1 MSHPVE
7 LIGLLLA
14 IVIPVIIIVYLAKK
28 RPSLVKR
35 VGSIFAIVAVTGII
49 MWFAFEFM
57 HTDGSMHTNDFMIH
71 HQIGV
76 EEPTKEVIPE
86 GKIFAI
92 QILKDSF
99 QEGNPD
105 YAPDVAVV
113 SHGDTIQWTNEDS
126 TIHTVTSKSGF
137 GKIFDSGSMD
147 AGDVFTL
154 NTSNLAV
161 GEYEY
166 LCVVHPWMVALFT
179 VAYDSSSD
187 SE

>member
-7 LIGLLLA
+7 LIVGILVA
-14 IVIPVIIIVYLAKK
+14 IVFPAIIIVYLAKK
-28 RPSLVKR
+28 RPSVVKP
-35 VGSIFAIVAVTGII
+35 VGSIAVIAGTTGII
-49 MWFAFEFM
+49 IMLFAFGFIS
-57 HTDGSMHTNDFMIH
+57 TDFMTH
-71 HQIGV
+71 HQVGV

-99 QEGNPD
+99 LEGNPD

-137 GKIFDSGSMD
+137 GKIFDSRSMNP
-147 AGDVFTL
+147 GDVFTL

-166 LCVVHPWMVALFT
+166 LCVVHPWMVSTL
-179 VAYDSSSD
+179 VISV
-187 SE
+187 ER